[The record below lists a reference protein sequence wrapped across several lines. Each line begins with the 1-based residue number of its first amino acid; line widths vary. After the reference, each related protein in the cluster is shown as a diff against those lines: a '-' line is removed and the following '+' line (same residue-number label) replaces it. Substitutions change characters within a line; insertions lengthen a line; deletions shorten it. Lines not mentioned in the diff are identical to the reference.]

1 MIRNIVVCVCLVSL
15 SVPSALQAGVGT
27 KVVEE
32 GVEYMVRKFSK
43 EVAAEGVERLSQR
56 MASLAAKHGDDLV
69 SAAFRKAGPQAGKL
83 ATSAGANSDVVLRT
97 LARHGTDGAAALS
110 RPGAMKLLSRF
121 GDDGAEALV
130 RHGKVGEEVIE
141 VFGESGAKAL
151 AEVTEQNGRRLA
163 MLAKDGALK
172 PELLDVVRK
181 HGDSA
186 CDFIWTNKGALA
198 VGATLTTF
206 VTSPEEFLN
215 GTAQLTGIVADA
227 AVRPI
232 AEIPKV
238 VLAETLGSVTGLIGF
253 MSLTV
258 IGLGVWLL
266 WNPDRRRWAFRTAR
280 GGFLLMRVSSFFRPT
295 ATKGA

>member
-1 MIRNIVVCVCLVSL
+1 MIRFLIFCVGIGLSMPVVSH
-15 SVPSALQAGVGT
+15 AGVGS
-27 KVVEE
+27 KVVQEAMEYTARKFGKEVAEE
-32 GVEYMVRKFSK
+32 GVERVS
-43 EVAAEGVERLSQR
+43 SR
-56 MASLAAKHGDDLV
+56 MAGLAAKHGDELV
-69 SAAFRKAGPQAGKL
+69 SAAFRKAGPQAGRL
-83 ATSAGANSDVVLRT
+83 ASAAGTNGDVVLRT

-110 RPGAMKLLSRF
+110 RPGALNLVGRF

-130 RHGKVGEEVIE
+130 RHGKIGEEVIE
-141 VFGESGAKAL
+141 SFGNTGAKAL
-151 AEVTEQNGRRLA
+151 SQVSEQNGRRLA

-186 CDFIWTNKGALA
+186 CDFIWANKGALA

-280 GGFLLMRVSSFFRPT
+280 GGFLLMRVSSFFRPA

>member
-1 MIRNIVVCVCLVSL
+1 MIRAMMICACVGL
-15 SVPSALQAGVGT
+15 ATADMAHAGVGS
-27 KVVEE
+27 KLVQEAL
-32 GVEYMVRKFSK
+32 EYTGRKLGK
-43 EVAAEGVERLSQR
+43 EAAEDGVERIGR
-56 MASLAAKHGDDLV
+56 RAVGTAA
-69 SAAFRKAGPQAGKL
+69 RE
-83 ATSAGANSDVVLRT
+83 GAEF
-97 LARHGTDGAAALS
+97 LS
-110 RPGAMKLLSRF
+110 RPGAMKIVSRF

-141 VFGESGAKAL
+141 SFGESGAKAL
-151 AEVTEQNGRRLA
+151 TRVSERNGRRLA
-163 MLAKDGALK
+163 MMAKDGTLK
-172 PELLDVVRK
+172 PELLDVVRQ
-181 HGDSA
+181 HGDTA
-186 CDFIWTNKGALA
+186 CDFIWQNKGALA

-206 VTSPEEFLN
+206 VTSPEAFLN
-215 GTAQLTGIVADA
+215 GSAKLTGIVADA

-258 IGLGVWLL
+258 IGLGLWML

-280 GGFLLMRVSSFFRPT
+280 GGFLMMRASSVFHPN